1 LNGNKIITSGGG
13 GAITTN
19 NLSLGNEAKHL
30 TTTAKIPHQW
40 EYTHDKLGY
49 NFRMPN
55 INSALA
61 CAQLEQLD
69 YMKNSKKNI
78 YKRYQEFFQAS
89 EINLVDIPKNTDWNY
104 WLMSIM
110 LENKEDRDIFLSE
123 TNKKGIM
130 TRPIWTLMY
139 RLKMYEKNQ
148 RDNQKNAEYLEE
160 RIVSIPSS
168 AIL

>member
-1 LNGNKIITSGGG
+1 MNGNKIITSGGG

-69 YMKNSKKNI
+69 YMKNSKKI
-78 YKRYQEFFQAS
+78 YTKDIKNFFK
-89 EINLVDIPKNTDWNY
+89 LVKLI
-104 WLMSIM
+104 
-110 LENKEDRDIFLSE
+110 
-123 TNKKGIM
+123 
-130 TRPIWTLMY
+130 
-139 RLKMYEKNQ
+139 
-148 RDNQKNAEYLEE
+148 
-160 RIVSIPSS
+160 
-168 AIL
+168 